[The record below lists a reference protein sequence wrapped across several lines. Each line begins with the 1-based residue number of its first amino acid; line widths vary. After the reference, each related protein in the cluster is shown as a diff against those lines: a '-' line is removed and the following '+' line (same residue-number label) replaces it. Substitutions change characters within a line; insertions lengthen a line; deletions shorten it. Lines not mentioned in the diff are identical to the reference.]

1 MDRFCFVGISGEVIR
16 IDAGHC
22 RKLCPRHVSDD
33 PGDASRPAVQ
43 KCSSDFH
50 CRARAA
56 KLERVSTLQGVRVI
70 EAIDACDCSP
80 ETSCRRESYIHYV
93 HSGTPHQAV
102 VDIGVCIGHCAKDLG
117 CKPVRNNTISAKGPN
132 GDEIYQVVEKCGC
145 AGHCYRMDHME
156 TVLDYSEVTIKE
168 GTNTTDVRPVTR
180 QINVGQCVGTCPG
193 NETETCLLRDKKE
206 PSRCLAGLYSKQHTC
221 TPARFKVHEYR
232 RGSTMVMTRRAS
244 CCFLVLL
251 LSLTS
256 LCDVN
261 AYPKLDLQT
270 EDRDGLEQEL
280 RELLPFIQSAD
291 ENELAPQREKALQKI
306 QEILGIRSQNENLAH
321 RKVPPQ
327 FMMELYNTIADPS
340 GVTRGQNPHNARI
353 VRSFVERDPFL
364 SNFYFFNVSGLEM
377 NESVLEAE
385 LHLYRKKIPSRNIHP
400 LTSASPYYL
409 IRVYQVLDDRSLD
422 VPDLHR
428 LLSVRYVGAHASGW
442 QIFNVKQAVLDWMSG
457 EPNLGLL
464 VTTQDLFEDEVLMEF
479 SRRNDYHHSKQPIL
493 VLFDDDSS
501 DRSSERSVTAPR
513 YYAYGKQEDNE
524 ENHEKGPVYEK
535 NAENEKIDLENDYD
549 GIEHYTRHKRQQ
561 EGDVSRYGNPLET
574 TRRRR
579 RDSTF
584 SRKRTSCGIVSR
596 NCSRTTRILTSM
608 DIYERAMFRERLG
621 QVVKNRSTSVT
632 ERRRR
637 PARSASS
644 QSLLA
649 PERPGNATECTRH
662 ELYVDFHDIGLSS
675 SIIAPAGYSAYQCKG
690 VCEPPLSQNQRPT
703 NHATIQ
709 AIVHKM
715 AKGVERPCCVPTK
728 LLSTSILFYD
738 DNENVVLKMYEDMI
752 ADHCG
757 CR

>member
-1 MDRFCFVGISGEVIR
+1 
-16 IDAGHC
+16 
-22 RKLCPRHVSDD
+22 
-33 PGDASRPAVQ
+33 
-43 KCSSDFH
+43 
-50 CRARAA
+50 
-56 KLERVSTLQGVRVI
+56 
-70 EAIDACDCSP
+70 
-80 ETSCRRESYIHYV
+80 
-93 HSGTPHQAV
+93 
-102 VDIGVCIGHCAKDLG
+102 
-117 CKPVRNNTISAKGPN
+117 
-132 GDEIYQVVEKCGC
+132 
-145 AGHCYRMDHME
+145 
-156 TVLDYSEVTIKE
+156 
-168 GTNTTDVRPVTR
+168 
-180 QINVGQCVGTCPG
+180 
-193 NETETCLLRDKKE
+193 
-206 PSRCLAGLYSKQHTC
+206 
-221 TPARFKVHEYR
+221 
-232 RGSTMVMTRRAS
+232 MTRRAL

-261 AYPKLDLQT
+261 AKSDLQT

-280 RELLPFIQSAD
+280 RELWPFVQPTD
-291 ENELAPQREKALQKI
+291 ENDLAPQREEVLQKI

-327 FMMELYNTIADPS
+327 FMMELYNTIADSS
-340 GVTRGQNPHNARI
+340 GVTRGRNPYNARI

-385 LHLYRKKIPSRNIHP
+385 LHLYWKKIPLRNVHP
-400 LTSASPYYL
+400 LTPMSPYYR
-409 IRVYQVLDDRSLD
+409 IKVYQVLDDRSLD
-422 VPDLHR
+422 MPGLHR
-428 LLSVRYVGAHASGW
+428 LLNVCYVGAHAFGW

-464 VTTQDLFEDEVLMEF
+464 VTTQDLFQNEVSVEF

-501 DRSSERSVTAPR
+501 DRSNERSVTAPR
-513 YYAYGKQEDNE
+513 YYAYGKQDDNE
-524 ENHEKGPVYEK
+524 ENHKKGPVYEK

-549 GIEHYTRHKRQQ
+549 GVKHYRRHKRQQ
-561 EGDVSRYGNPLET
+561 EGNGQLEEVLLVNRHEPEFFQRLKKRRKEEEEEEEEEEKKKQGEVSPYGNPLEVT
-574 TRRRR
+574 RRR
-579 RDSTF
+579 RDSIF
-584 SRKRTSCGIVSR
+584 SRKRTSCGIVSK

-608 DIYERAMFRERLG
+608 DIYERAMFREKLG
-621 QVVKNRSTSVT
+621 QVMRNRSTSVT
-632 ERRRR
+632 GRRHRS
-637 PARSASS
+637 ARSASS
-644 QSLLA
+644 QSSA
-649 PERPGNATECTRH
+649 SERSGNATECTRH

-715 AKGVERPCCVPTK
+715 AKDVERPCCVPTK

>member
-1 MDRFCFVGISGEVIR
+1 
-16 IDAGHC
+16 
-22 RKLCPRHVSDD
+22 
-33 PGDASRPAVQ
+33 
-43 KCSSDFH
+43 
-50 CRARAA
+50 
-56 KLERVSTLQGVRVI
+56 
-70 EAIDACDCSP
+70 
-80 ETSCRRESYIHYV
+80 
-93 HSGTPHQAV
+93 
-102 VDIGVCIGHCAKDLG
+102 
-117 CKPVRNNTISAKGPN
+117 
-132 GDEIYQVVEKCGC
+132 
-145 AGHCYRMDHME
+145 
-156 TVLDYSEVTIKE
+156 
-168 GTNTTDVRPVTR
+168 
-180 QINVGQCVGTCPG
+180 
-193 NETETCLLRDKKE
+193 
-206 PSRCLAGLYSKQHTC
+206 
-221 TPARFKVHEYR
+221 
-232 RGSTMVMTRRAS
+232 MTRRAL

-261 AYPKLDLQT
+261 AKSDLQT

-280 RELLPFIQSAD
+280 RELWPFVQPTD
-291 ENELAPQREKALQKI
+291 ENDLAPQREEVLQKI

-327 FMMELYNTIADPS
+327 FMMELYNTIADSS
-340 GVTRGQNPHNARI
+340 GVTRGRNPYNARI

-385 LHLYRKKIPSRNIHP
+385 LHLYRKKIPLRNVHP
-400 LTSASPYYL
+400 LTPMSPYYR
-409 IRVYQVLDDRSLD
+409 IKVYQVLDDRSLD
-422 VPDLHR
+422 MPDLHR
-428 LLSVRYVGAHASGW
+428 LLNVCYVGAHAFGW

-464 VTTQDLFEDEVLMEF
+464 VTTQDLFQNEVSVEF

-501 DRSSERSVTAPR
+501 DRSNERSVTAPR
-513 YYAYGKQEDNE
+513 YYAYGKQDDNE
-524 ENHEKGPVYEK
+524 ENHKKGPVYEK

-549 GIEHYTRHKRQQ
+549 GVKHYRRHKRQQ
-561 EGDVSRYGNPLET
+561 EGNGQLEEVLLVNRHEPEFFQRLKKRRKEEEEEEEEEEKKKQGEVSPYGNPLEVT
-574 TRRRR
+574 RRR
-579 RDSTF
+579 RDSIF
-584 SRKRTSCGIVSR
+584 SRKRTSCGIVSK

-608 DIYERAMFRERLG
+608 DIYERAMFREKLG
-621 QVVKNRSTSVT
+621 QVMRNRSTSVIG
-632 ERRRR
+632 RRHRS
-637 PARSASS
+637 ARSASS
-644 QSLLA
+644 QSSA
-649 PERPGNATECTRH
+649 SERSGNATECTRH

-715 AKGVERPCCVPTK
+715 AKDVERPCCVPTK